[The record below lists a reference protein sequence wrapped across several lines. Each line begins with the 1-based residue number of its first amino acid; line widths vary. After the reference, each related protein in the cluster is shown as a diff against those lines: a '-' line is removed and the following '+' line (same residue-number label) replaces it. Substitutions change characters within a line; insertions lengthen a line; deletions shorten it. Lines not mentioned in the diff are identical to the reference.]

1 MGRKVEEE
9 AIIDRDVS
17 RIHVEVLLRIF
28 SVKKQFRGKRL
39 IFYNL
44 WDFMWRVF

>member
-1 MGRKVEEE
+1 MEEE
-9 AIIDRDVS
+9 AIIGGRDAS